1 MIFTVSAV
9 MARRPGTH
17 VIALAHSDAIALSR
31 QGGKTH
37 VDKGSIACWE
47 VGGRVSQADAAD
59 KVDRVPGAYGKGPL
73 ATVCWSLEKRIRL

>member
-17 VIALAHSDAIALSR
+17 VIALARSDAIASSWR
-31 QGGKTH
+31 GGKTH
-37 VDKGSIACWE
+37 ADKGSIACWE

-59 KVDRVPGAYGKGPL
+59 KVDRVPGVCGKGPL
-73 ATVCWSLEKRIRL
+73 ATFC